1 VFSMQLYAS
10 ILLPHSAADLAHKNL
25 VSCKQRDSP
34 GLHIDHFWQQE
45 NPTFLVISNLLGEN
59 FGEQSIL
66 QCAYQMIWRAK
77 DVSPQA
83 RILKCENME
92 TIVSGWVIIQS
103 LSILHHHSE
112 DVNPQKINGSR
123 WCRPSAQMTYSPLL
137 TVSGG
142 NVRNG

>member
-1 VFSMQLYAS
+1 MQLYAS

-83 RILKCENME
+83 RILK
-92 TIVSGWVIIQS
+92 
-103 LSILHHHSE
+103 SE